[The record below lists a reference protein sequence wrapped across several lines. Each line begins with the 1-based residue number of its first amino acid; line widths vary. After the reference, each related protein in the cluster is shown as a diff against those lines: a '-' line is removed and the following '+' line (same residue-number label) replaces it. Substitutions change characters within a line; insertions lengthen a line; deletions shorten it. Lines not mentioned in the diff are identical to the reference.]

1 MSHESTRHIEWK
13 YETTHYHL
21 YPKTD
26 LLDGV
31 LDPLFIEAP
40 QNAQNDADVQGIV
53 DALNRIVSR
62 MDPGK
67 GFPPKS

>member
-1 MSHESTRHIEWK
+1 MSHESKRHTIWK
-13 YETTHYHL
+13 YETTHYHI
-21 YPKTD
+21 YPTTE

-31 LDPLFIEAP
+31 LDALFIQTP
-40 QNAQNDADVQGIV
+40 QSAQNDADVQGIV

-67 GFPPKS
+67 GLPPKS